1 MLNDKKKEMENEL
14 NEKKAIYRVLL
25 LIAHA
30 EQPVS
35 KEIQDFLKFTAEQHL
50 DLSPV
55 ECDNALKMN
64 EDEAEKILRN
74 LSISRKKALFVSAS
88 KISMIDT
95 AKNYNGDILAV
106 LKSKRLM
113 RFMELQKKY
122 DIPTFQF

>member
-1 MLNDKKKEMENEL
+1 MLNDKKNEMENEL

-25 LIAHA
+25 LIAYA

-88 KISMIDT
+88 KITMIDT
-95 AKNYNGDILAV
+95 AKNYSGDILAV

-113 RFMELQKKY
+113 LFMELQKKY

>member
-1 MLNDKKKEMENEL
+1 MENEL

>member
-1 MLNDKKKEMENEL
+1 MASEL
-14 NEKKAIYRVLL
+14 EEKMAIYRVLL
-25 LIAHA
+25 LIAYA

-50 DLSPV
+50 DLSPT
-55 ECDNALKMN
+55 ERENALKMN

-88 KISMIDT
+88 KISMVDS
-95 AKNYNGDILAV
+95 AKNYNGDVFAL

-113 RFMELQKKY
+113 RFVELQKKY